1 MAQNRL
7 RAGLV
12 GRCGVIALLVAI
24 VLVSS
29 QYRAP
34 AGTRRA
40 QVKNEILAVPRGSA
54 SQIDALFRSEEW
66 SGAAH
71 VSIDVEAGW
80 EVTVFLKHDAENLYL
95 AFRGVEH
102 EGKRLFPEIL
112 IDPEARRGTEWSQGQ
127 MWLHVSANLCEGNGE
142 YNVYEHHGVF
152 QCAHTKSG
160 WEANNPPENRDV
172 IEVRISFA
180 KMGIS
185 EPIGRAVGLALDVT
199 DATRTPRQIFRYW
212 PGTAQIARPSTW
224 GTAIFE

>member
-1 MAQNRL
+1 M
-7 RAGLV
+7 
-12 GRCGVIALLVAI
+12 LL
-24 VLVSS
+24 
-29 QYRAP
+29 
-34 AGTRRA
+34 
-40 QVKNEILAVPRGSA
+40 VPRGSP
-54 SQIDALFRSEEW
+54 SQINGPFRSEEW

-80 EVTVFLKHDAENLYL
+80 EVIVFLKHDAENLYL

-102 EGKRLFPEIL
+102 GGKRFFPEML
-112 IDPEARRGTEWSQGQ
+112 IDPEARRGTEWSPGQ
-127 MWLHVSANLCEGNGE
+127 MWLHVSDNLCEGNGE

-152 QCAHTKSG
+152 QCAHTRNG
-160 WEANNPPENRDV
+160 WEANNPPENREV

-199 DATRTPRQIFRYW
+199 DATGTARQMFRYW
-212 PGTAQIARPSTW
+212 PETAQIARPSTW

>member
-1 MAQNRL
+1 M
-7 RAGLV
+7 
-12 GRCGVIALLVAI
+12 GRSGGIAVLAAV

-29 QYRAP
+29 QCRAP
-34 AGTRRA
+34 VGTPGA
-40 QVKNEILAVPRGSA
+40 QVNYGILTVPRGSA
-54 SQIDALFRSEEW
+54 PQINGVFRSEEW

-80 EVTVFLKHDAENLYL
+80 EVTVFLKHDDENLYL

-102 EGKRLFPEIL
+102 GGKRLFPEML
-112 IDPEARRGTEWSQGQ
+112 IDPEARRGTEWSPGQ
-127 MWLHVSANLCEGNGE
+127 MWLHVADNLCEGNGE

-152 QCAHTKSG
+152 QCAHTKRG

-185 EPIGRAVGLALDVT
+185 EPVGRAVGLALDVT
-199 DATRTPRQIFRYW
+199 DETGTARQIFKYW
-212 PGTAQIARPSTW
+212 PETAQIARPSTW

>member
-1 MAQNRL
+1 MAQNRW
-7 RAGLV
+7 RSGLV
-12 GRCGVIALLVAI
+12 GWWGVIALLVAV
-24 VLVSS
+24 VLLSS

-34 AGTRRA
+34 AGTFRA
-40 QVKNEILAVPRGSA
+40 QANHEILAVPRGSP
-54 SQIDALFRSEEW
+54 SQISALFRSEEW

-71 VSIDVEAGW
+71 VSIDVENGW
-80 EVTVFLKHDAENLYL
+80 EVTIFLKHDAEDLYL

-102 EGKRLFPEIL
+102 GGKRFFPEIL
-112 IDPEARRGTEWSQGQ
+112 IDPQARRGTAWSPGQ
-127 MWLHVSANLCEGNGE
+127 MWLHVSDNLCEGNGE

-172 IEVRISFA
+172 IQMRISFA

-199 DATRTPRQIFRYW
+199 DETKIARQIFRYW
-212 PGTAQIARPSTW
+212 PETAQIARPSTW

>member
-1 MAQNRL
+1 MKRWL
-7 RAGLV
+7 KTAGGLD
-12 GRCGVIALLVAI
+12 RSGVIALLAAV

-34 AGTRRA
+34 ARTPRT
-40 QVKNEILAVPRGSA
+40 QVNYGILTVPRGSA
-54 SQIDALFRSEEW
+54 SQINGLFRSEEW

-80 EVTVFLKHDAENLYL
+80 EVTVFLQHDAENLYL

-102 EGKRLFPEIL
+102 GGKRLFPEML
-112 IDPEARRGTEWSQGQ
+112 IDPEARRGTEWSPGQ
-127 MWLHVSANLCEGNGE
+127 MWLHVSTNLCEGNGE
-142 YNVYEHHGVF
+142 FNVYQHHGVF

-160 WEANNPPENRDV
+160 WEANNPPENREV
-172 IEVRISFA
+172 IQVRISFA

-199 DATRTPRQIFRYW
+199 DATGTAGQIFRYW
-212 PGTAQIARPSTW
+212 PKTAQIARPSTW

>member
-1 MAQNRL
+1 
-7 RAGLV
+7 
-12 GRCGVIALLVAI
+12 LLAVVA
-24 VLVSS
+24 LVSS
-29 QYRAP
+29 QYGASAQTP
-34 AGTRRA
+34 GA
-40 QVKNEILAVPRGSA
+40 QVNYGILTVPRGSA
-54 SQIDALFRSEEW
+54 SQINELFRSDEW

-80 EVTVFLKHDAENLYL
+80 EVTVFLKHDAENLFL

-102 EGKRLFPEIL
+102 GGKRLFPEML
-112 IDPEARRGTEWSQGQ
+112 IDPEARRGTEWSPGQ
-127 MWLHVSANLCEGNGE
+127 MWLHVSNNLCEGNGE

-172 IEVRISFA
+172 IQVRISFA
-180 KMGIS
+180 KMGIG

-199 DATRTPRQIFRYW
+199 DATGTARQIFRYW
-212 PGTAQIARPSTW
+212 PETAQIARPSTW

>member
-1 MAQNRL
+1 M
-7 RAGLV
+7 GPS
-12 GRCGVIALLVAI
+12 GGIAVLAAA

-29 QYRAP
+29 QCRAP
-34 AGTRRA
+34 VRTPGT
-40 QVKNEILAVPRGSA
+40 QLNYGILTVPRGSA
-54 SQIDALFRSEEW
+54 SQINGPFRSEEW

-80 EVTVFLKHDAENLYL
+80 EVTVFLKHDAEDLYL
-95 AFRGVEH
+95 AFRGVAH
-102 EGKRLFPEIL
+102 GGKRFFPEML
-112 IDPEARRGTEWSQGQ
+112 IDPEARRGTEWSPGQ
-127 MWLHVSANLCEGNGE
+127 MWLHVSDNLCEGNGE

-160 WEANNPPENRDV
+160 WEANNPPENREV

-185 EPIGRAVGLALDVT
+185 EPVGRAVGLALDVT
-199 DATRTPRQIFRYW
+199 DATGTARQIFRYW
-212 PGTAQIARPSTW
+212 PETARIARPSTW